1 MARSRRNRK
10 NKRLDGSSF
19 PVPFAGVVVLLS
31 VLGLSYVWLVGQ
43 CDALGKELKV
53 LEKEQARLH
62 KKYLNEEFR
71 WTRMKS
77 PRNME
82 RVLRIRKIP
91 MDWPRG
97 DQIVVLHRSD
107 PFKGNTL
114 ASTSVDS
121 RRYPGTRMDE

>member
-1 MARSRRNRK
+1 MPRKNRK
-10 NKRLDGSSF
+10 NKRLDTSSF
-19 PVPFAGVVVLLS
+19 PVPFAGVVVLVS

-43 CDALGKELKV
+43 CDALGKELKD
-53 LEKEQARLH
+53 LEGEQAALH

-71 WTRMKS
+71 WMRMKA

-82 RVLRIRKIP
+82 RILAARGIA

-97 DQIVVLHRSD
+97 DQVVVLHRSA
-107 PFKGNTL
+107 PFRGDRFAAVSINP
-114 ASTSVDS
+114 

>member
-1 MARSRRNRK
+1 MARRRNRK

-19 PVPFAGVVVLLS
+19 PVPFAGVVVLVS

-43 CDALGKELKV
+43 CDALGRELKA
-53 LEKEQARLH
+53 LEREQETLH

-71 WTRMKS
+71 WMRMKS

-82 RVLRIRKIP
+82 RVLRIRRIP

-97 DQIVVLHRSD
+97 DQLVTLHRSD
-107 PFKGNTL
+107 PFRGDTMAA
-114 ASTSVDS
+114 ASVNS
-121 RRYPGTRMDE
+121 RRHAGTGMDE